1 MNRHVLLAVC
11 MAAVIL
17 GACAKE
23 SKLPK
28 ATGEG
33 AVRALNAIP
42 ASPEIAFLIEER
54 LLGSAAPKTVTT
66 TAVWDNLEYTFNFQ
80 T

>member
-1 MNRHVLLAVC
+1 MKRYAILAVC
-11 MAAVIL
+11 VAAVIL

-23 SKLPK
+23 SKLPN

-42 ASPEIAFLIEER
+42 ASPEVAFLIEER
-54 LLGSAAPKTVTT
+54 AIGSATSKSVTAT
-66 TAVWDNLEYTFNFQ
+66 SIYDDLEYTFNFQ